1 MSTANV
7 NSLEALTE
15 FKVQLIDFKAKIDD
29 ALTMLEQEIL
39 RAIDWLERDRP
50 YYWNNQIRTTY
61 DIIGEARTNYEAC
74 RTRVVAGHRSMCL
87 EEKKALEMAKHR
99 LKVCQDKIEIS
110 KKWFINVR
118 HEADEFRGRMSQL
131 RRCIDHDIPKT
142 IALLEGMILS
152 LEAYVEMTSSSSDN
166 VVTEDE

>member
-1 MSTANV
+1 M

-15 FKVQLIDFKAKIDD
+15 FKVRIIEFKDKIED

-50 YYWNNQIRTTY
+50 YYWDNQIRSAY
-61 DIIGEARTNYEAC
+61 DVIGEARANYETC

-87 EEKKALEMAKHR
+87 EEKKALEAAKRR
-99 LKVCQDKIEIS
+99 LKVCQDKLEIS

-118 HEADEFRGRMSQL
+118 HEADEFRGRISQL
-131 RRCIDHDIPKT
+131 RRCIDDDIPKT
-142 IALLEGMILS
+142 IALLEQMILA

-166 VVTEDE
+166 MVTEDE